1 MPIKETVS
9 YDMFDSKNTKKK
21 VTKDENPIVNQVLFF
36 AKMFEKYT
44 SEDLQENKETFN
56 EINNL
61 KKVNKNVDYSQTEDL
76 KEIIYKTYAK
86 SIDQAKLLQKKEK
99 KKMKKI
105 MNLLI
110 YLQMKKIELK
120 LNYFNDFDKLVQFNK
135 QQIKTMQSQ
144 FISDRIN
151 LAMNKIEIQ
160 NLSNKLKENL
170 KYYSEFNDVCQIIS
184 NTSSEK
190 FKTEMNDIKIL
201 DLK

>member
-9 YDMFDSKNTKKK
+9 YDLFDSKNKNEQKEDT
-21 VTKDENPIVNQVLFF
+21 PIIGQVLFF

-44 SEDLQENKETFN
+44 SSDLDEKNNCDSLENDMKTGDFT
-56 EINNL
+56 I
-61 KKVNKNVDYSQTEDL
+61 TENL

-86 SIDQAKLLQKKEK
+86 SIDQAELLQRKEK

-120 LNYFNDFDKLVQFNK
+120 LNYFNDFDKLVQFKK

-144 FISDRIN
+144 FFSDRIN
-151 LAMNKIEIQ
+151 LAMNKIEIH

-170 KYYSEFNDVCQIIS
+170 KYFSEFNDVCQ
-184 NTSSEK
+184 NMNNNSEK
-190 FKTEMNDIKIL
+190 FKNEMNDIKML